1 MGLGWVVIDCSLGF
15 YGKLQGESLWA
26 GVWLDT
32 LDRSAWM
39 LLSKVVLYSGS
50 SLDQSTDSL
59 KDVYVFQASYM
70 VGQQAWVS

>member
-1 MGLGWVVIDCSLGF
+1 MGLGWVLRVWDGYKGSVGLGEWGWNGGLKDCSLGF

-32 LDRSAWM
+32 LDRLAWM

-50 SLDQSTDSL
+50 SLD
-59 KDVYVFQASYM
+59 
-70 VGQQAWVS
+70 

>member
-1 MGLGWVVIDCSLGF
+1 MGVI
-15 YGKLQGESLWA
+15 
-26 GVWLDT
+26 T
-32 LDRSAWM
+32 
-39 LLSKVVLYSGS
+39 KVVLYSGS